1 MKRRSSGCAVFAAA
15 LMLAGCGQQPEVVRV
30 AASTSPE
37 DIRNVDWQLQSLVT
51 TPGGPKDLDGSDAV
65 LRVSAD
71 DHVSGH
77 GCNFWGGA
85 GDVEPGS
92 LQVSQI
98 GTTLIGCAGLDGE
111 IDDITQELLTS
122 GASWSIDDGVL
133 TLSGGGTTLTY
144 RPRPTPWS
152 NPSATAL
159 AEGAFGDA
167 IYRLSWQYNA
177 DSDAIGVEWESRD
190 KPGVGLGSSG
200 IGRSATEDI
209 TYLDPS
215 GATVAG
221 RGFVYVPAPLTVDRV
236 VWAGTEGEVE
246 LTRHALP
253 DARTWHLFA
262 GFVDGPTKGGKA
274 IGFSGADE
282 VMQSRVLPY

>member
-1 MKRRSSGCAVFAAA
+1 VKPSSHGCAVLTAA
-15 LMLAGCGQQPEVVRV
+15 LLLAGCGQQPEVVQA
-30 AASTSPE
+30 AASMSPN
-37 DIRNVDWQLQSLVT
+37 DLRNVDWQLQSLT
-51 TPGGPKDLDGSDAV
+51 TTAGGPKDLEGSDAV

-85 GDVEPGS
+85 GDVGPGS

-98 GTTLIGCAGLDGE
+98 GSTLIGCSGVEGDIDG
-111 IDDITQELLTS
+111 ITQELLKS
-122 GASWSIDDGVL
+122 GGSWSIDDDVL

-152 NPSATAL
+152 NPSATTL
-159 AEGAFGDA
+159 AEGAFGEA

-177 DSDAIGVEWESRD
+177 DNDVIGVEWQSRD
-190 KPGVGLGSSG
+190 RPGVGLGSSG

-236 VWAGTEGEVE
+236 VWAGTKGEVE

-253 DARTWHLFA
+253 NARTWHLFA
-262 GFVDGPTKGGKA
+262 GFVNGPTKGGKA
-274 IGFSGADE
+274 IGYSGRDA